1 MKPSEVTNALHNTG
15 FSNTAG
21 DSAMVSRG
29 QEICQYI
36 DEGYSEAAVQRYI
49 FVHTG
54 TSIGWADAGQMVA
67 IAQDYL
73 C

>member
-1 MKPSEVTNALHNTG
+1 
-15 FSNTAG
+15 
-21 DSAMVSRG
+21 MVSRG

-36 DEGYSEAAVQRYI
+36 DEGYSEAAVQRYV